1 MITPEGQHALELCV
15 EKAEATTDWDTERA
29 VTLALEVLKEHKV
42 LDAESIVLAIKERGL
57 VPHDDRA
64 FGNVFKMMLAR
75 QLCQRVGQT
84 TRRRGRGTSGN
95 WLYELRRR
103 C

>member
-15 EKAEATTDWDTERA
+15 EKAESTTDWDTERA
-29 VTLALEVLKEHKV
+29 VIMALEVLKEHGR
-42 LDAESIVLAIKERGL
+42 LDAENVVLEVKARGM

-64 FGNVFKMMLAR
+64 FGAMFKMLIHR

-84 TRRRGRGTSGN
+84 TRRRGRGTAGN
-95 WLYELRRR
+95 WLYELQRQS
-103 C
+103 